1 MLNLHLHLHRGHRKG
16 GGGVI
21 MLFADTGLIE
31 EGHWRGDACM
41 QYDTGLIVNV
51 VCRLCRRAL

>member
-1 MLNLHLHLHRGHRKG
+1 
-16 GGGVI
+16 

-41 QYDTGLIVNV
+41 QYDTGLIVIV
-51 VCRLCRRAL
+51 VFRLCRRAL